1 MNDVLKIM
9 RRNYYFTYVLLVLSA
24 AAGFVLALHLHPGQ
38 QGEQTLSTIGIMLL
52 LASAPYAFHYYKKQ
66 VEKLKRE
73 SAENQ
78 MRKIVNVVN
87 VRLAIVC
94 VPLMYNIIVYYLTAS
109 VSMLFAA
116 AMSAR
121 CTAQYFLC
129 CKQGYI
135 LAIDIK
141 YTLDYIHLLVNFRVR

>member
-1 MNDVLKIM
+1 MNDVLKIL

-24 AAGFVLALHLHPGQ
+24 AAGFVLALHLHLHPGQ

-94 VPLMYNIIVYYLTAS
+94 VPLMCNIIVYYLTAS

-116 AMSAR
+116 AMSA
-121 CTAQYFLC
+121 LILI
-129 CKQGYI
+129 YI
-135 LAIDIK
+135 KPSANIFTKDLRADEDSETEK
-141 YTLDYIHLLVNFRVR
+141 TEEK

>member
-1 MNDVLKIM
+1 MNDVLKIL

-116 AMSAR
+116 AMSV
-121 CTAQYFLC
+121 LILI
-129 CKQGYI
+129 YI
-135 LAIDIK
+135 KPSANIFTKDLRADEDSETEK
-141 YTLDYIHLLVNFRVR
+141 TEEK